1 MRCKLINF
9 KDNIIEMLKNELP
22 DINAES
28 LEQLI
33 EVPPNPELGDYAFPV
48 FSLAKVMRKA
58 PNMIAE
64 ELSVKLSSDNFTK
77 IEANGPYLNFFI
89 NQEVFAKNILDEV
102 KMAKDEFG
110 KSEIGKG
117 KNVVLD
123 FSSPNIAKTFHIGH
137 LRSTAIG
144 NALRNTYDFL
154 GYNTIGVNHL
164 GDYGTQFGMLITAFK
179 LWGDESAVRENP
191 IPELLKL
198 YVRINQE
205 AEEDE
210 TLKETSREWFRKLEE
225 KDEEAMRLWSFFREA
240 SLIEFDRVYKM
251 LNIEFDSFDG
261 ESFYSD
267 KMDSVINELDAKGLL
282 QESNNTTIVD
292 LEKFDMP
299 PMLVKKSDGSTLYS
313 TRDLAAANYRH
324 DTYNFYK
331 SIYVVG
337 SQQILHF
344 KQLFKVLELMGKP
357 WAEDCVH
364 VTFGMV
370 SLPEGTMSTRR
381 GNVISLENVLLTAKN
396 KISEIIEERD
406 IEDKDTLA
414 RQIGVGAVVFQE
426 LFNDR
431 NKDYVFDWDRALS
444 FEGETGPYVQY
455 THARICSLL
464 DKGQFNTDMNFDER
478 LLNSPEELE
487 ILKLIYGFNST
498 VVDASEKYQPFYI
511 TRHVVELAKTFN
523 KYYNS
528 TEINVVD
535 ENLKHTRLWLC
546 YATKTVLKNG
556 LGILGIESPERM

>member
-1 MRCKLINF
+1 MINL
-9 KDNIIEMLKNELP
+9 KNDIIELLSKEIP
-22 DINAES
+22 DS
-28 LEQLI
+28 DPSSFEQLI

-58 PNMIAE
+58 PNMIAA
-64 ELSVKLSSDNFTK
+64 ELAGKISSENFEK

-89 NQEVFAKNILDEV
+89 NKNIFARTVLDEV
-102 KMAKDEFG
+102 KAEKDDYG
-110 KSEIGKG
+110 KSNIGEG

-123 FSSPNIAKTFHIGH
+123 FSSPNIAKMFHIGH

-164 GDYGTQFGMLITAFK
+164 GDYGTQFGMLITAYK
-179 LWGDESAVRENP
+179 LWGDEETVRQNP
-191 IPELLKL
+191 IAELMKL

-210 TLKETSREWFRKLEE
+210 SLKDTSREWFKKLEDG
-225 KDEEAMRLWSFFREA
+225 DEEAKRLWSLFREA
-240 SLIEFDRVYKM
+240 SLVEFDRVYQL
-251 LNIEFDSFDG
+251 LNIGFDSFDG

-267 KMDSVINELDAKGLL
+267 KMEAVIDELDDKGLL
-282 QESNNTTIVD
+282 EDSNNTTIVNLD
-292 LEKFDMP
+292 EYDMP
-299 PMLVKKSDGSTLYS
+299 PMLIKKSDGSTLYA

-324 DTYNFYK
+324 DTYDFYK
-331 SIYVVG
+331 CLYVVG

-344 KQLFKVLELMGKP
+344 RQLFKVLEMMGKD
-357 WAEDCVH
+357 WYKDMVH
-364 VTFGMV
+364 VPFGMV

-381 GNVISLENVLLTAKN
+381 GNVVSLESVLLTAKA
-396 KISEIIEERD
+396 KISEIIEDRD
-406 IEDKDTLA
+406 VEDKDTLA
-414 RQIGVGAVVFQE
+414 RQIGIGAVVFQE

-464 DKGQFNTDMNFDER
+464 DKGEFSTESSYDEN
-478 LLNSPEELE
+478 LLTSAEELE

-498 VVDASEKYQPFYI
+498 VMDASEKYQPFYI
-511 TRHVVELAKTFN
+511 TRHVVELAKAFN

-528 TEINVVD
+528 TEINVAD
-535 ENLKHTRLWLC
+535 EKLKNSRLWLC

-556 LGILGIESPERM
+556 LSILGIESPEKM